1 MANKEHVDRVRAI
14 TTTQFRL
21 TEPWKGTG
29 WIVVRDSWFGSKKPV
44 KKSFQTNGL
53 FSILLVKSTNPNSC
67 CNKIYCLTMV
77 RGNIDGIKMMA
88 VLYKDLEGKQFLE
101 DLVNQSSRKVMW
113 Y

>member
-21 TEPWKGTG
+21 TEPWKGST
-29 WIVVRDSWFGSKKPV
+29 WFGYKKPV

-101 DLVNQSSRKVMW
+101 DLVNQSSRKVM
-113 Y
+113 